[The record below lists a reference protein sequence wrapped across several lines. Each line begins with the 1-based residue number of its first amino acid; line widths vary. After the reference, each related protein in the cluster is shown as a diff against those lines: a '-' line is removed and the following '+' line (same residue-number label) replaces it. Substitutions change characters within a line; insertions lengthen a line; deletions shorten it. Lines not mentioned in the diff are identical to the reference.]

1 MCMSFNLRDSIKHWW
16 NSPKKVL
23 QSTPTPLD
31 ESLLQKKSA
40 RAFFICGDELDLACQ
55 LSAGKPN
62 TSVQVESLTF
72 STESSVEKEAALQL
86 STSDTI
92 LSTTP
97 GNSDKSI
104 IKTAKR
110 FFTSEWY
117 LGLISTYCRLVP
129 IVYTVTSEV
138 SHCEI
143 LIINPNFLTQKEFIY
158 LFIYLPF
165 LVTRVTLSSASKSKG
180 RFWAGLEAISTQEM
194 ELS

>member
-1 MCMSFNLRDSIKHWW
+1 
-16 NSPKKVL
+16 L

-55 LSAGKPN
+55 LSAGNPN

-110 FFTSEWY
+110 FFY
-117 LGLISTYCRLVP
+117 
-129 IVYTVTSEV
+129 
-138 SHCEI
+138 
-143 LIINPNFLTQKEFIY
+143 K
-158 LFIYLPF
+158 
-165 LVTRVTLSSASKSKG
+165 
-180 RFWAGLEAISTQEM
+180 
-194 ELS
+194 

>member
-1 MCMSFNLRDSIKHWW
+1 MCMSFNLRDSSKRWW

-23 QSTPTPLD
+23 QATPTPLD

-143 LIINPNFLTQKEFIY
+143 LIINPNFLTQKEGRKKYIY
-158 LFIYLPF
+158 IFF
-165 LVTRVTLSSASKSKG
+165 
-180 RFWAGLEAISTQEM
+180 
-194 ELS
+194 